1 MFTPTSWY
9 SSPAPYHSSNRGAT
23 WDVHLINYATF
34 SRDAW
39 DRCSSPGK
47 GAGVH
52 PDLVELQS
60 GPISLEQPGG
70 GLGTGDGAG
79 IFFPRPDGSL
89 PYSRAGPGMLEVGVP
104 AAEALKYTTAWHA
117 KPVWIGQLDRGEL
130 DVNEA
135 SYCLPDELENG
146 RAKTLLT
153 TETLAAFRN
162 FKMDGPLV
170 M

>member
-1 MFTPTSWY
+1 MFTPTSWN
-9 SSPAPYHSSNRGAT
+9 SSPAPYHSSNRGGD
-23 WDVHLINYATF
+23 W
-34 SRDAW
+34 
-39 DRCSSPGK
+39 G
-47 GAGVH
+47 
-52 PDLVELQS
+52 Q
-60 GPISLEQPGG
+60 
-70 GLGTGDGAG
+70 GTVQVF
-79 IFFPRPDGSL
+79 FFPDQT
-89 PYSRAGPGMLEVGVP
+89 GPCLTVGQARGMLEVGVP